1 MLKKRAKQNSAP
13 ESAPESGAVS
23 KDPDLTNEFT
33 KMTLLLDLLI
43 LLNRDDSVSK
53 FQAFRNSVDDH
64 PLLALA
70 AILVMEHEIITARYS
85 LQPEIVLA
93 RQSATD
99 PNAESANS
107 SLDTL
112 QATRPSLR
120 TLRLAVWLNH
130 NSSNNDGNSSV
141 NQSRMIDTKKAIGF
155 WDKVQK
161 NPWYCAPL
169 T

>member
-1 MLKKRAKQNSAP
+1 MNSLANATPP
-13 ESAPESGAVS
+13 ESSAVS

-33 KMTLLLDLLI
+33 KITLLLDLLI

-70 AILVMEHEIITARYS
+70 AILIMEHEIITARYS
-85 LQPEIVLA
+85 LQPEIV
-93 RQSATD
+93 QSATD
-99 PNAESANS
+99 PNAETS
-107 SLDTL
+107 SLEDTL

-130 NSSNNDGNSSV
+130 NSTNNDGNSSV
-141 NQSRMIDTKKAIGF
+141 HQSRMIDTEKAIGF

-161 NPWYCAPL
+161 NPWYCALL

>member
-1 MLKKRAKQNSAP
+1 MNSLANATPP
-13 ESAPESGAVS
+13 ESCAVS
-23 KDPDLTNEFT
+23 KADLTNEFT
-33 KMTLLLDLLI
+33 KITLLLDLLI

-53 FQAFRNSVDDH
+53 FQVFRNSVDDH

-70 AILVMEHEIITARYS
+70 AILVMEHEIITTHYS
-85 LQPEIVLA
+85 LQPEIV
-93 RQSATD
+93 QSAMD
-99 PNAESANS
+99 PNAESS
-107 SLDTL
+107 SLKDTL

-120 TLRLAVWLNH
+120 TLRLDVWLNH
-130 NSSNNDGNSSV
+130 NSTNNDSNSSV
-141 NQSRMIDTKKAIGF
+141 HRSRMIDTEKAIGF